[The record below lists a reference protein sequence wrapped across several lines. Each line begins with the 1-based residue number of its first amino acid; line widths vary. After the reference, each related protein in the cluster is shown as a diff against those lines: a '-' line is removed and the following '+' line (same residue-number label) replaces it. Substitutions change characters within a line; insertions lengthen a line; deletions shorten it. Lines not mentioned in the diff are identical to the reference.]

1 MITTPTGRAERQL
14 ASRTKNDG
22 KNLKIQ
28 KSILGPKPSN
38 MGFLKLFR
46 IDVFLYGSLQ
56 GPTSKFS
63 EKPTALLSKWE
74 KTLLR
79 RTQY

>member
-1 MITTPTGRAERQL
+1 MEE
-14 ASRTKNDG
+14 KF
-22 KNLKIQ
+22 KIRF
-28 KSILGPKPSN
+28 LGPKLSN